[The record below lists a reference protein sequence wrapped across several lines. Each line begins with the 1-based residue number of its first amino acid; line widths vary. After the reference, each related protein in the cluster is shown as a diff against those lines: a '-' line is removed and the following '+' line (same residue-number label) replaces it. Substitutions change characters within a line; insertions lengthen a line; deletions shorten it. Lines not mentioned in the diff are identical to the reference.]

1 MSNLGP
7 IGCGNGRASRSA
19 LGIHNGMNLREARA
33 IARRLGA
40 SVEEPRRTGEI
51 RLRHPLMPKPVLA
64 NGRRKDAPR
73 AMTGWL
79 RQLEQLLAARPPAPA
94 SRAA

>member
-1 MSNLGP
+1 MNQLVSV
-7 IGCGNGRASRSA
+7 GCGTGRASQSA
-19 LGIHNGMNLREARA
+19 LGIHNGMSLREAQA
-33 IARRLGA
+33 VARRMGA
-40 SVEEPRRTGEI
+40 SVEAPRRTGEI

-79 RQLEQLLAARPPAPA
+79 RQLEQLLAAGPPAPA